1 MVLREEAMPALPAL
15 ERYKQ
20 GPFPEQIDPWAE
32 AVHEFEALHNEMISA
47 LLALLDAPL
56 LAKGY
61 IIGRETSLQIAE
73 GREPDVFLYR
83 RDLPSTARWDYA
95 LAAEEAL
102 APAGV
107 PVMEPADLDA
117 LHIRN
122 QTTGDLVTVLE
133 VVSPGNKTRPQDILA
148 YQERRTRLYL
158 ERGIQVVKCDFTRSI
173 RRLSQ
178 NRETAAYPYH
188 CAVYLPSDARV
199 IGIGWGERLPR
210 LALPLR
216 GEVVAVEL
224 HEAYTRAYRATN
236 IAWHIQ
242 HDGRYR
248 EADLP
253 FPSLLTDDAQRTL
266 LETVERWQATLQAD
280 RSE

>member
-1 MVLREEAMPALPAL
+1 MPALPGPAQ
-15 ERYKQ
+15 YKV
-20 GPFPEQIDPWAE
+20 GPFPDQIDPWVE
-32 AVHEFEALHNEMISA
+32 AAHYFQPLHNEIISA

-61 IIGRETSLQIAE
+61 VAGRETSLQIAE
-73 GREPDVFLYR
+73 GREPDVFVYS
-83 RDLPSTARWDYA
+83 RDLPPTARWDYA

-102 APAGV
+102 AAPGV
-107 PVMEPADLDA
+107 RVMDAADRDA
-117 LHIRN
+117 LHIRS
-122 QTTGDLVTVLE
+122 QATGDLVAVLE

-158 ERGIQVVKCDFTRSI
+158 ERGIHVVECDFTRSV

-178 NRETAAYPYH
+178 NSETAAYPYH

-224 HEAYTRAYRATN
+224 HEAYTRAYRVTN
-236 IAWHIQ
+236 LAWHIQ
-242 HDGRYR
+242 HDGRYT

-253 FPSLLTDDAQRTL
+253 FPSLLTEDTRRTL
-266 LETVERWQATLQAD
+266 LETVQHWQMALHTG
-280 RSE
+280 